1 MKPSITITSVS
12 SKGQIV
18 VPLDIRKEMNLEE
31 GTKLMIVTD
40 GSNLLLKPIQ
50 EPKMETFRN
59 LVKMS
64 RGVARKYGLKKSDV
78 AKAIKKVRRE
88 NRP

>member
-1 MKPSITITSVS
+1 MKPSLTITSVS

>member
-1 MKPSITITSVS
+1 MKSLPITSVS

-18 VPLDIRKEMNLEE
+18 VPMDIRKEMHLSS
-31 GTKLMIVTD
+31 GTKLMILTD

-50 EPKMETFRN
+50 EPKMETFKK

-64 RGVARKYGLKKSDV
+64 HGIARKYGLKKSDV
-78 AKAIKKVRRE
+78 NKVIKQVRRE